1 MEKACE
7 IKYAEKFS
15 NIHAYDK
22 PILQEYEAFN
32 TDSSDHSNS
41 NDTKTNNIPI
51 IILGPSAVGK
61 DTMINRLKDKYP
73 KIIYKLSS
81 YTTREKRQDQNDD
94 YYFVTKEKFLEME
107 EKGLLFGVQKYTD
120 NYYASDLNKL
130 QKALADKSK
139 IVILNYNI
147 ETAIAVKDL
156 YDFYFV
162 AIFPPNE
169 DALRE
174 RLIKRGTK
182 AEEIEPRMKQSI
194 KEMKLM
200 NEANF
205 IDFRMVNDVEE
216 TAFNEL
222 ENQLKKIYPQLP

>member
-1 MEKACE
+1 MRESCE
-7 IKYAEKFS
+7 INHAEKFS

-22 PILQEYEAFN
+22 SMPQEYEAFN

-41 NDTKTNNIPI
+41 NDTKANNIPVVI
-51 IILGPSAVGK
+51 SGPSGVGK

-73 KIIYKLSS
+73 KTIYKLSS
-81 YTTREKRQDQNDD
+81 YTTRKKRGQNDD

-174 RLIKRGTK
+174 RLIKRKTK
-182 AEEIEPRMKQSI
+182 AEEIEPTMKQSI
-194 KEMKLM
+194 KEMKLIH
-200 NEANF
+200 EANF

-222 ENQLKKIYPQLP
+222 ENQLKKIYPQLQ